1 MRLSDGGAEG
11 LMISSLSPARPP
23 GPGNMGTR
31 QFVPPAPGQG
41 RCELNTGGD
50 ISIGFALN
58 LVWSRSLQRT
68 QGVPPECLTCSQ
80 SHFWAEI
87 LSAAH
92 HLSLD
97 GASTS
102 TPSYLMLARSSE
114 DLRSHI
120 WYNWADR
127 HWHWAHIGCQLWEHR
142 MVAWHRDDTGGTGG
156 VASHQ
161 SRVTIIWKSNPISE
175 PTRNIAAS
183 HWQTTHGNLSF
194 SPTFGAAFLDMVLD
208 LTGTQTHH
216 LSFLFKRNNGL
227 RCWSA
232 RILVLV
238 CIII

>member
-1 MRLSDGGAEG
+1 MEGRGIDGIQPVPCPPPRPQQHGN
-11 LMISSLSPARPP
+11 PAICAP
-23 GPGNMGTR
+23 GPR
-31 QFVPPAPGQG
+31 AGQVWAQYRG
-41 RCELNTGGD
+41 WCLNRLHSQSCLEPLFTTNAR
-50 ISIGFALN
+50 SSS
-58 LVWSRSLQRT
+58 SR
-68 QGVPPECLTCSQ
+68 VLTCSQ

-120 WYNWADR
+120 WYNWPDR

-175 PTRNIAAS
+175 LTRNIAAS

-194 SPTFGAAFLDMVLD
+194 SPTFGAAFLDMVLAHK
-208 LTGTQTHH
+208 LIIC
-216 LSFLFKRNNGL
+216 LSCLSVTMDSDADPHGY
-227 RCWSA
+227 WY
-232 RILVLV
+232 
-238 CIII
+238 

>member
-1 MRLSDGGAEG
+1 MEGRGIDGIQPVPCPPPRPRQHGN
-11 LMISSLSPARPP
+11 PAICAP
-23 GPGNMGTR
+23 GPR
-31 QFVPPAPGQG
+31 AGQVWAQYWG
-41 RCELNTGGD
+41 WYLNRLCSQSCLEPLFTTNAR
-50 ISIGFALN
+50 SS
-58 LVWSRSLQRT
+58 SR
-68 QGVPPECLTCSQ
+68 VLTCSQ

-120 WYNWADR
+120 WYNWPDR
-127 HWHWAHIGCQLWEHR
+127 HWAHIGCQLWEHR

-175 PTRNIAAS
+175 PTRNMAVAAS

-194 SPTFGAAFLDMVLD
+194 SPTFEAAFLDMVLD